1 MRGAG
6 KAAALFLVI
15 SMLTPGCAVLQ
26 PIKRN
31 PTPAELAGIEIR
43 DVHVRFT
50 PEDAETIRLFYIRDR
65 ATSLPITLAWEP
77 LPLEI
82 ERQVKR
88 GYVVPKKART
98 RSLPGK
104 LERQLSHLPKGYK
117 RLKAGT
123 YIIIIN
129 TKTQIIVDHIREP
142 WR

>member
-1 MRGAG
+1 MRSVG
-6 KAAALFLVI
+6 KAAALFLAI
-15 SMLTPGCAVLQ
+15 TMLAAGCVVLQ
-26 PIKRN
+26 PVKRN

-65 ATSLPITLAWEP
+65 ATSMPITLAWEP

-82 ERQVKR
+82 ERQVKK

-98 RSLPGK
+98 RSLPRK
-104 LERQLSHLPKGYK
+104 LERQLSHLPRGYK

-123 YIIIIN
+123 DVIIIN
-129 TKTQIIVDHIREP
+129 TRTKIIVDHIREP

>member
-1 MRGAG
+1 MDAG
-6 KAAALFLVI
+6 KAATWFLALT
-15 SMLTPGCAVLQ
+15 MLTAGCSVLQ
-26 PIKRN
+26 PVKRN
-31 PTPAELAGIEIR
+31 PTSAELAGIEIR

-82 ERQVKR
+82 ERQVKK

-123 YIIIIN
+123 DIIIVN
-129 TKTQIIVDHIREP
+129 TKTQIIVDHISEP